1 MYSFI
6 MSQEKEYSLSIFPG
20 TTKNAIYFFLPN
32 ALLVYTNIS
41 ISQRNQVYNYE
52 CLIVLL
58 SNMLLSSI
66 KSYVF
71 FVYQL
76 LFQVSTQRF

>member
-1 MYSFI
+1 MYGFI

-58 SNMLLSSI
+58 SSI